1 MGNDYFNNLKLL
13 SNIYLKLKEN
23 KLKTLDKKLQN
34 YKLQLE
40 DEKSNL
46 TVNKEYLNELLKENA
61 MVKHDF
67 NKLETLLKSDNN
79 VINIKNNGYAIAMW
93 ENVFVKKTSTCYI
106 LETKKH
112 EVIFSF
118 SESLNYFWDYF
129 AEHDYSIIVLSV
141 DNYRIQLQIRLK

>member
-1 MGNDYFNNLKLL
+1 MGNEYFSNFKLL
-13 SNIYLKLKEN
+13 STIYLKFKDN

-34 YKLQLE
+34 YRQHLE
-40 DEKSNL
+40 CEKSKL
-46 TVNKEYLNELLKENA
+46 TENQEYLNELLKENA
-61 MVKHDF
+61 MTKHDF
-67 NKLETLLKSDNN
+67 NRLETLLKCDNN

-93 ENVFVKKTSTCYI
+93 ENVFVKKTSSCYI

-129 AEHDYSIIVLSV
+129 STHDYSIIVLSV